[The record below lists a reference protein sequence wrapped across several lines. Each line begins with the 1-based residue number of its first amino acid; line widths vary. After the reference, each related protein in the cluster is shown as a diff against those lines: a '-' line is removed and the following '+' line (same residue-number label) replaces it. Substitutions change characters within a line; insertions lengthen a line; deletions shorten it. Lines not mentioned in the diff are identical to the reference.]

1 MFIEN
6 MKNYLWNMF
15 ANIKNGQ
22 MAKKSVILQPRNN
35 ICESFLKIL
44 WDEGFISGYRIFAQN
59 NKKIEIFL
67 KYTQAGKPVINSLKC
82 LSKPGQRLYYSAK
95 QIWKLDSSKT
105 FIIFSTNKGL
115 KTISQCKKNKIG
127 GEPLVVIN

>member
-1 MFIEN
+1 

-22 MAKKSVILQPRNN
+22 MAKKSVILEFRKNMN
-35 ICESFLKIL
+35 ESFLKIL
-44 WDEGFISGYRIFAQN
+44 WDEGFISGYRVFAQN
-59 NKKIEIFL
+59 DKKIEIFL
-67 KYTQAGKPVINSLKC
+67 KYTRTGKPVINSLKC
-82 LSKPGQRLYYSAK
+82 LSKPGQRIYYSAK

-105 FIIFSTNKGL
+105 FIVFSTTQGL
-115 KTISQCKKNKIG
+115 KTITQCKKEKIG

>member
-1 MFIEN
+1 
-6 MKNYLWNMF
+6 MF

-22 MAKKSVILQPRNN
+22 MAKKSVMLESRKN

-67 KYTQAGKPVINSLKC
+67 KYTRAGQPVISSLKC
-82 LSKPGQRLYYSAK
+82 LSKPGQRFYYSAK

-115 KTISQCKKNKIG
+115 KTINQCKKDKIG

>member
-1 MFIEN
+1 

-22 MAKKSVILQPRNN
+22 IAKKSVIVESKKN
-35 ICESFLKIL
+35 ICESFLKVL
-44 WDEGFISGYRIFAQN
+44 WDEGFISGYRTFALN
-59 NKKIEIFL
+59 DNKIEIFL
-67 KYTQAGKPVINSLKC
+67 KYTRTGKPAINSLKC

-105 FIIFSTNKGL
+105 FIIFSTNQGL
-115 KTISQCKKNKIG
+115 KTINQCKKNRLG
-127 GEPLVVIN
+127 GEPFALVN

>member
-1 MFIEN
+1 
-6 MKNYLWNMF
+6 MF

-22 MAKKSVILQPRNN
+22 MAKKSVILESRKN

-67 KYTQAGKPVINSLKC
+67 KYTRAGQPVISSLKC

-115 KTISQCKKNKIG
+115 KTINQCKKDKIG

>member
-1 MFIEN
+1 
-6 MKNYLWNMF
+6 
-15 ANIKNGQ
+15 
-22 MAKKSVILQPRNN
+22 MAKKSVILETRKN

-44 WDEGFISGYRIFAQN
+44 WDEGFISGYKILAQN
-59 NKKIEIFL
+59 DKKIEIFL
-67 KYTQAGKPVINSLKC
+67 RYTRTGKPVINSLKC

-115 KTISQCKKNKIG
+115 RTINQCKKDRIG

>member
-1 MFIEN
+1 

-22 MAKKSVILQPRNN
+22 MAKKSVILEQKKN
-35 ICESFLKIL
+35 ICESFLKVL
-44 WDEGFISGYRIFAQN
+44 WDEGFISGYRTFALN
-59 NKKIEIFL
+59 DKKIEIFL
-67 KYTQAGKPVINSLKC
+67 KYTRTGKPAINSLKC

-105 FIIFSTNKGL
+105 FIIFSTNQGL
-115 KTISQCKKNKIG
+115 KTINQCKKNKIG
-127 GEPLVVIN
+127 GEPFALIN

>member
-1 MFIEN
+1 
-6 MKNYLWNMF
+6 MF

-22 MAKKSVILQPRNN
+22 MAKKSVILESRKN
-35 ICESFLKIL
+35 ISESFLKIL
-44 WDEGFISGYRIFAQN
+44 WDEGFISGYRILSQN
-59 NKKIEIFL
+59 DKKIEIFL
-67 KYTQAGKPVINSLKC
+67 RYTQAGKPVINSLRC

-115 KTISQCKKNKIG
+115 RTINQCKKENIG
-127 GEPLVVIN
+127 CEPLVVIN